1 MLNHLSFRARR
12 FEAGQTSMEF
22 GLIVSLIGVALIGI
36 LAIVGVEIGT
46 DFEGIKDRL
55 LEVL

>member
-1 MLNHLSFRARR
+1 MLNRLRSLLSRA
-12 FEAGQTSMEF
+12 EAGQTNMEF

-36 LAIVGVEIGT
+36 LAVVGGEIFT
-46 DFEGIKDRL
+46 DFEAIKDRL